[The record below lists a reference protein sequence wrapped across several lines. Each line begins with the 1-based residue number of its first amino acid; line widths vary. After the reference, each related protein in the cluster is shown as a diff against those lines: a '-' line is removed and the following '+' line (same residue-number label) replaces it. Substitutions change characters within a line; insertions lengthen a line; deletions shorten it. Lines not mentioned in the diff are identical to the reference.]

1 MTGYELRAIRMS
13 RGLSRPA
20 LAELAGV
27 HPDTVRYWER
37 KERVDVYGYA
47 PVRMLGAMKVKA
59 RHMRKMVS
67 WTNHNEGIYAPV
79 RARVARSRHGVLVA
93 INTIP
98 PQEMQ
103 AEPAFA
109 AEECCGAK
117 TRKGLPC
124 KAKPLQGKCRCK
136 LHGGLSTGP
145 RTFEGRT
152 IIAEAQ
158 RRRWAASR

>member
-1 MTGYELRAIRMS
+1 MTGHELRAIRMS

-37 KERVDVYGYA
+37 KERVDVYGFA
-47 PVRMLGAMKVKA
+47 PARMLGAMKVKA
-59 RHMRKMVS
+59 RHKRKM
-67 WTNHNEGIYAPV
+67 
-79 RARVARSRHGVLVA
+79 ARPRHGVLVA
-93 INTIP
+93 IDTIP

-109 AEECCGAK
+109 AEEYCGAK
-117 TRKGLPC
+117 IRKGLPC
-124 KAKPLQGKCRCK
+124 KAKPLQRKRRCK

-158 RRRWAASR
+158 RRRWAANR